1 MTLVPASLRNYRRV
15 WLRQDALAGLVVWS
29 VVVPQA
35 VAYAQIAGLRPEA
48 GLVAAPGA
56 MLGYALLG
64 TSRTL
69 VVSATS
75 ATAAVSA
82 STVGPLAN
90 GDAARFAALS
100 AALALIAAVVLAAA
114 GALRLG
120 GVSDLISKPVLTGF
134 LFGLGLTIAVGQL
147 PKLLGVDGGSGDFFE
162 KAWSI
167 VRDLGSTHWA
177 TAAVGATSVAFLVVV
192 RRVAPALPASLLLL
206 IGAIAVSS
214 ALGLSGHGV
223 DVVGKLPRALPDPA
237 VPDVSSGDLGDLL
250 AGALAVALVGYAE
263 AISVARGSATAGG
276 FTIKPSRELFALGGA
291 NALAG
296 VSQGF
301 VQSGGASQTVAAE
314 GAGARSQ
321 VACLVAAAGVLLTG
335 AFLTGLFKELPQATL
350 GAIVVVAV
358 TGFFRVGEL
367 RRFAQVRRSAIVI
380 SLTALIGVLALGVLP
395 GLLVAV
401 GLSLIVVIQRL
412 SRPSVGGLAR
422 DPASGAWGRADRHS
436 DWEAPEDIVVAR
448 VDGPLFYANA
458 ASVKE
463 RLLDLAHAPRNR
475 PRALVLDLGE
485 SPDLDVETLDML
497 DELTAAL
504 ATEGIELRLASVR
517 SRARE
522 LLTRTGLATRL
533 RMEPTLDRALT

>member
-1 MTLVPASLRNYRRV
+1 
-15 WLRQDALAGLVVWS
+15 

-35 VAYAQIAGLRPEA
+35 VAYAQIAGLPPEA

-100 AALALIAAVVLAAA
+100 AALALVGAGVFAAA

-147 PKLLGVDGGSGDFFE
+147 PKMLGIEGGSGDFFE

-167 VRDLGSTHWA
+167 LGDLGDTHWA
-177 TAAVGATSVAFLVVV
+177 TAAVGAASVAFLFLV
-192 RRVAPALPASLLLL
+192 RRLAPALPASLLLL

-214 ALGLSGHGV
+214 ALGLSDDGV
-223 DVVGKLPRALPDPA
+223 DVVGQLPRALPDPA
-237 VPDVSSGDLGDLL
+237 VPNVSSGDLVDLL
-250 AGALAVALVGYAE
+250 PGALAVALLGYAE
-263 AISVARGSATAGG
+263 AISVARGSATAGRY
-276 FTIKPSRELFALGGA
+276 TIKPSRELFALGGA

-296 VSQGF
+296 LSQGF
-301 VQSGGASQTVAAE
+301 IQSGGASQTVAAE
-314 GAGARSQ
+314 RAGGRSQ

-367 RRFAQVRRSAIVI
+367 QRFARLRRSAIVI
-380 SLTALIGVLALGVLP
+380 SLTALLGVLALGVLP
-395 GLLVAV
+395 GLLVAA
-401 GLSLIVVIQRL
+401 GLSLILVIQRL
-412 SRPSVGGLAR
+412 SRPSVGLLAR
-422 DPASGAWGRADRHS
+422 DPATGAWARADRHS
-436 DWEAPEDIVVAR
+436 DWEAPEDVVVAR

-458 ASVKE
+458 ANVKE
-463 RLLDLAHAPRNR
+463 QLLAVAQARKDRVP
-475 PRALVLDLGE
+475 ALVLDLAE

-497 DELTAAL
+497 SELTDAL
-504 ATEGIELRLASVR
+504 AAEGIELRLASVR
-517 SRARE
+517 SQARE
-522 LLTRTGLATRL
+522 LLARSGLAARV
-533 RMEPTLDRALT
+533 RMDRTIDAALT